1 MSGVCATALDAGV
14 IRGVL
19 FAVDCRSRDFAE
31 LGYRSLTGATSPFQA
46 ALTIVLTLY
55 VAALGYRL
63 LFATEGARVS
73 EAPGVAI
80 KIGVILTLVAS
91 WSTFQTLVFDLASKA
106 PLEIAALAA
115 APLQAQ
121 GSALAADPVGGLQVA
136 YDQLN
141 AGAAAFGKVAP
152 AVAKSYTSGEAAAGQ
167 ALADAAGALFATTA
181 GIVSVAMIAVGVLTA
196 LGPLFITLFLF
207 RHTRGLFEGWVRAL
221 VAAALA
227 PIGAWVLIVM
237 MLTVIEPWLTALA
250 RQRDLGVLDV
260 QGAMT
265 LAAMVFVFCAA
276 QAALVVGAVVI
287 AMGFRWNPRER
298 ARGAAPGA
306 DGAARETPMASIE
319 MISRAQRLA
328 LAVQQLDGASGLAGA
343 RRTAMT
349 GAGAGVSAGRMRPAP
364 GPPAEPRIGDAYRR
378 PAFRNRRAGSQP

>member
-1 MSGVCATALDAGV
+1 
-14 IRGVL
+14 
-19 FAVDCRSRDFAE
+19 
-31 LGYRSLTGATSPFQA
+31 
-46 ALTIVLTLY
+46 
-55 VAALGYRL
+55 
-63 LFATEGARVS
+63 
-73 EAPGVAI
+73 
-80 KIGVILTLVAS
+80 
-91 WSTFQTLVFDLASKA
+91 
-106 PLEIAALAA
+106 
-115 APLQAQ
+115 
-121 GSALAADPVGGLQVA
+121 
-136 YDQLN
+136 
-141 AGAAAFGKVAP
+141 
-152 AVAKSYTSGEAAAGQ
+152 
-167 ALADAAGALFATTA
+167 
-181 GIVSVAMIAVGVLTA
+181 MIAVGVLTA

-287 AMGFRWNPRER
+287 AMGFRWNPPER
-298 ARGAAPGA
+298 ARGATSGA
-306 DGAARETPMASIE
+306 DGAARETPIASIE

-343 RRTAMT
+343 RRTAMI
-349 GAGAGVSAGRMRPAP
+349 GAGGGGAVSAGRTRGAP
-364 GPPAEPRIGDAYRR
+364 SAPAEPRLGDAYRR
-378 PAFRNRRAGSQP
+378 SAFRNRRAGGPP